1 MADENETTET
11 TPKKTTRKPDPL
23 TQLLNDV
30 RAQVKALGD
39 VSVLPFPA
47 HQARAYD
54 DRARAWNRQYGK
66 AGTYDGL
73 ILSLAFEALSSLNAA
88 ERRYSLTQLAAA
100 ALVAIDKLDGAE

>member
-1 MADENETTET
+1 MAAENETTET
-11 TPKKTTRKPDPL
+11 ASKKTTRKPDPV

-30 RAQVKALGD
+30 RAQIKALGD
-39 VSVLPFPA
+39 VSVLPYPA

-73 ILSLAFEALSSLNAA
+73 ILSLAFEALAALNPA
-88 ERRYSLTQLAAA
+88 ERRYAFTQLAAA
-100 ALVAIDKLDGAE
+100 ALIAVDKLDGAE